1 VRWTPEEEKALR
13 EGVKRHGMGRWKY
26 IKTDPEFS
34 QCLTNRSNV
43 DLKDKWRNILVA
55 QGDKEKPSVRKERK
69 RQQQQQNADADA
81 DADAAEELNGSQGQ
95 GGSKH
100 EGVDGQDPASA
111 VVEHAQ
117 QNVLAKRR
125 KTGEEAMMKKR
136 GGAAAAGGGKNGTND
151 AAGAKDDDVKDED
164 DDDASKEGD
173 TLQLANCQLRNIS
186 AKLKSMEGRLT
197 KPPKKAKLS
206 KYKTQMSAADAA
218 EVAGRAVAEALAAA
232 ETAKKAM
239 DEAMSLEREATA
251 LKKLEERNG
260 AAEASQENSNKT
272 KPPKKR

>member
-1 VRWTPEEEKALR
+1 
-13 EGVKRHGMGRWKY
+13 M
-26 IKTDPEFS
+26 
-34 QCLTNRSNV
+34 
-43 DLKDKWRNILVA
+43 
-55 QGDKEKPSVRKERK
+55 
-69 RQQQQQNADADA
+69 
-81 DADAAEELNGSQGQ
+81 
-95 GGSKH
+95 
-100 EGVDGQDPASA
+100 DGQDPASA

-151 AAGAKDDDVKDED
+151 AAGAKDDDVKDDD

-218 EVAGRAVAEALAAA
+218 EVAGRAVAEAPSPLVYPGLSMGDPHRIGRNAGH
-232 ETAKKAM
+232 TP
-239 DEAMSLEREATA
+239 SLGCLFMGGT
-251 LKKLEERNG
+251 
-260 AAEASQENSNKT
+260 
-272 KPPKKR
+272 